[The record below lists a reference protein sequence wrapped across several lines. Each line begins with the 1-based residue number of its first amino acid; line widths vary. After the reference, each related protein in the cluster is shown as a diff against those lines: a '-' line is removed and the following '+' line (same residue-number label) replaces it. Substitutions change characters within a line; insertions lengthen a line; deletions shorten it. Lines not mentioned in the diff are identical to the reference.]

1 MGGQLSA
8 VVQECGKAL
17 GVFMFPLYASL
28 ILEKRISSE
37 AVKPH
42 VNKVIW
48 QIGCAAPK
56 YHRAGR
62 GLL

>member
-1 MGGQLSA
+1 
-8 VVQECGKAL
+8 
-17 GVFMFPLYASL
+17 MFPLYASL

>member
-1 MGGQLSA
+1 MRR
-8 VVQECGKAL
+8 
-17 GVFMFPLYASL
+17 GVEKHWDFFIFPLYASF

-42 VNKVIW
+42 VNKVIC
-48 QIGCAAPK
+48 QLGCITPK
-56 YHRAGR
+56 YPRAGR